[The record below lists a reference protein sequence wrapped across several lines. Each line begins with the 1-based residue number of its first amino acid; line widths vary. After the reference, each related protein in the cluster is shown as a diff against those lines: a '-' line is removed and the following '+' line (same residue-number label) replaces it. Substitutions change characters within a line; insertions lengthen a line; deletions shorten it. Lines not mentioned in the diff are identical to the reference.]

1 MVDSSE
7 KVSSEVDTGKSPDRK
22 ELKAKW
28 ANANSDKE
36 EKSFK
41 KEEFAKHSSK
51 TDCWIAIHGRV
62 YDVSEYLKDHPGGK
76 EAILEVAGTDSTAA
90 YEDVGH
96 SEDAREILQGL
107 DIGALEGAAD
117 ESKKPS
123 GPVHP
128 PASEV
133 VHRQSSAQD
142 QPTSS
147 SIITPRLE
155 LAAATVAAAGLAWA
169 AIHFGTV
176 PSLHLGGGTGSF
188 TQGFLAASVS
198 FAVVGGFGARF
209 LSQATKFGQDFSSYP
224 AHIRSSTK
232 PVDFKPSGVLTPQ
245 EYRKYKLRAK
255 KEVGEGIWRFTFDL
269 PNSWSILGLPIGQHI
284 AIKGI
289 VDDHTVVRSY
299 TPISSNRDLG
309 RLELLV
315 RVYPDG
321 QLGNYLKNLKVGDA
335 ADIRGPK
342 GAMRYRK
349 GMSKH
354 IGMVGGG
361 TGITPLFQII
371 RAICEDKTDDTKVTL
386 IYGNRSEGDIMM
398 REQLDR
404 YAKDAGD
411 QFNVYYTV
419 DKPSEN
425 WKGGKGH
432 VTKELLSEW
441 MPDPSSEG
449 SKVLLCGPP
458 GMVNATKDNLVE
470 LGFEGPG
477 AVSKRDDQIFC
488 F

>member
-1 MVDSSE
+1 
-7 KVSSEVDTGKSPDRK
+7 
-22 ELKAKW
+22 
-28 ANANSDKE
+28 
-36 EKSFK
+36 
-41 KEEFAKHSSK
+41 
-51 TDCWIAIHGRV
+51 V

-76 EAILEVAGTDSTAA
+76 EAILEVAGTDATAA

-107 DIGALEGAAD
+107 DIGALEGAPK
-117 ESKKPS
+117 ESTKPA
-123 GPVHP
+123 GPTHP

-133 VHRQSSAQD
+133 VQKHVSS
-142 QPTSS
+142 QPKESAS
-147 SIITPRLE
+147 GLINPRTE

-169 AIHFGTV
+169 VTNYGSL
-176 PSLHLGGGTGSF
+176 PSVHLGGGAGSF
-188 TQGFLAASVS
+188 TQGFLAASAS
-198 FAVVGGFGARF
+198 FAVIGGVGARF

-224 AHIRSSTK
+224 AHISSSK
-232 PVDFKPSGVLTPQ
+232 KRIEFHPSGVLTPQ
-245 EYRKYKLRAK
+245 EYRKYKLRSK
-255 KEVGEGIWRFTFDL
+255 KEVSEGIWRFTFDL

-284 AIKGI
+284 AIKGT
-289 VDDHTVVRSY
+289 VGDHTVVRSY

-309 RLELLV
+309 RLDLII

-321 QLGNYLKNLKVGDA
+321 QLGNYLKNLEVGDE

-349 GMSKH
+349 GMAKH

-361 TGITPLFQII
+361 TGITPLFQLI

-386 IYGNRSEGDIMM
+386 IYGNRSEADIMM

-404 YAKDAGD
+404 YAEDAGD
-411 QFNVYYTV
+411 QFNVYYTL

-432 VTKELLSEW
+432 VTKELLAEK
-441 MPDPSSEG
+441 MPKPSPD
-449 SKVLLCGPP
+449 SKIMLCGPP